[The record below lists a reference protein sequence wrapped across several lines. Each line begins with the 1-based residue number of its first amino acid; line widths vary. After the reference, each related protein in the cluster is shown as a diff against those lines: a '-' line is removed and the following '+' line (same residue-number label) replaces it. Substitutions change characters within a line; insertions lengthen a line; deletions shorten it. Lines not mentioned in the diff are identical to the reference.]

1 MNRVVGLLTGDGVE
15 GADRKLPA
23 GGVIV
28 GWPGTEEKL
37 DVRRHMP
44 LGPGK
49 LTHTQGRRILIGEYG
64 EQVVVVPGGQLSFGL
79 D

>member
-23 GGVIV
+23 EGTIV
-28 GWPGTEEKL
+28 GWLGTEEKL
-37 DVRRHMP
+37 DLRRHMP

-49 LTHTQGRRILIGEYG
+49 LTTPTILITERS
-64 EQVVVVPGGQLSFGL
+64 ELLQ
-79 D
+79 